1 MKSLVGI
8 RLHSWRFAAIAV
20 SVLLVAAF
28 AIACG
33 DDDDD
38 DSTDGTT
45 TATATATAEETGTPE
60 ESESGYPLTVTD
72 LLGREVE
79 IPAKPEK
86 VVAISP
92 TGVELVYAVGETV
105 VGRSATATYPPE
117 AEQATD
123 IGTAYQPSYDTILSL
138 EPDLVVADSV
148 IHAGQDYQQA
158 LEQLGVPVIFAGAES
173 YQDVLDAVA
182 LMGEVFDAKDKADEL
197 IAEIEQARDDA
208 RAAIE
213 GKNLAA
219 VAMIAGRDQTLYA
232 AKESSYVGDL
242 LKEVGF
248 ENPAA
253 SQPDSGPF
261 PGYST
266 LAPEKLIEF
275 NPDIIFTISPGSQA
289 GAPLLSTLI
298 PQMPPFAGLKAVQSN
313 AVVEL
318 DVKLFLESPGPR
330 IVEAFKALSDA
341 ADQVPA
347 Q

>member
-1 MKSLVGI
+1 MRSLKSI
-8 RLHSWRFAAIAV
+8 RLHSWRFAVIAL
-20 SVLLVAAF
+20 SVMLVAAF
-28 AIACG
+28 AVACG

-38 DSTDGTT
+38 DSADSTS
-45 TATATATAEETGTPE
+45 TATSTATAEGTGTAE
-60 ESESGYPLTVTD
+60 EAGVSYPLKVTD

-92 TGVELVYAVGETV
+92 TGVELVYAVGEKV
-105 VGRSATATYPPE
+105 VGRSSTATYPPE

-138 EPDLVVADSV
+138 EPDLIIADSV
-148 IHAGQDYQQA
+148 IHAGQEYQQA
-158 LEQLGVPVIFAGAES
+158 LQQLGVPVIFAGAES
-173 YQDVLDAVA
+173 YQDVIDSVA
-182 LMGEVFDAKDKADEL
+182 LVGEVFDAKDKADEV
-197 IAEIEQARDDA
+197 IAEIEQARDEA
-208 RAAIE
+208 RAALE
-213 GKNLAA
+213 GKNISA

-248 ENPAA
+248 NNPAA

-275 NPDIIFTISPGSQA
+275 NPDIIFTISPGSQS
-289 GAPLLSTLI
+289 GAPMLSTLV

-313 AVVEL
+313 MVVEL

-341 ADQVPA
+341 AEQVPA